1 MNTLTYPHRLKRLGI
16 ILLLGGTALAQS
28 VSAMDGRTPSRA
40 LEKVDS
46 ASLPG
51 DAVELTLTLTE
62 DAPEPEI
69 FTVDKPAR
77 LSLDLPDTRLATPR
91 RYQDIKV
98 GDIRAIAMAEAEGR
112 TRVVIEL
119 TQMSPYEVTR
129 DGNLLKVRFG
139 TSAAPAFTRQV
150 IQEPIQAESLG
161 LDESPLYEKVAA
173 RKANQIELI
182 DFRRGENG
190 EGRVVI
196 NLTDEKASV
205 DVRQEGGKVVAEF
218 MNIGANER
226 MLRRL
231 DVVDF
236 ATPVQFVDTRTNQGN
251 TQVVITPIPGS
262 FFEQVAY
269 QSEKTFT
276 VELQP
281 LTQEE
286 VKRRLVEEPTFNGE
300 RISLSFQ
307 SVDVRSVIQII
318 ADVADTNIVADDSV
332 QGQMAL
338 RLDNVPWDQALDIIL
353 KSKGLDKYQ
362 EGDVIFI
369 DTLEHV
375 AQREAAKSVVAEERQ
390 KAAPLILELFQIN
403 YAKAQEIAELLKQKA
418 EGSGGG
424 EDSSSEDGF
433 LSSRGTVTVD
443 IRTNTILIQDTR
455 DRLEEIRRL
464 VTSLDVPVK
473 QVLIESRV
481 VIANDN
487 FAKDLGARFGL
498 TALKATSNHFVT
510 TTGGTGATTSQLN
523 DTDSSDDGTGPSGTT
538 SMVDSFVSSGLPV
551 GLPNVND
558 RFNVNLPVAN
568 PAGRIALAVLGAD
581 YLVDLELQAMQAEG
595 QGEILSNPR
604 VVTTDRKEATIKS
617 GFQIPVILPGGGA
630 GPDTVTFVDALLKL
644 TVTPSITPERDIIM
658 DLVVTKDEPDFARA
672 VLGIPP
678 INKREVTSQV
688 LVQNGETVVLGG
700 VFEATRSYNESK
712 VPVLG
717 DIPIIGHAFKTTNR
731 SNTKQELLIF
741 VTPKVLTESLQLTTQ

>member
-1 MNTLTYPHRLKRLGI
+1 MNRKFQHSHPMRLQAFLV
-16 ILLLGGTALAQS
+16 LLLMAGISLSVGAQ
-28 VSAMDGRTPSRA
+28 DELPTRA
-40 LEKVDS
+40 LESIDS

-51 DAVELTLTLTE
+51 NRAQLILMLSE
-62 DAPEPEI
+62 DAPEPEV

-77 LSLDLPDTRLATPR
+77 LSLDLPQTRLLASN
-91 RYQDIKV
+91 RYQEINV
-98 GDIRAIAMAEAEGR
+98 GPVRAVAMAEAQGK

-119 TQMSPYEVTR
+119 TQLTPYEVEQI
-129 DGNLLKVRFG
+129 GNELKITFG
-139 TSAAPAFTRQV
+139 EKSNTLASLPANPPAAAP
-150 IQEPIQAESLG
+150 LG
-161 LDESPLYEKVAA
+161 SADFAPSPAPREASK
-173 RKANQIELI
+173 QIELI

-190 EGRVVI
+190 EGRVII
-196 NLTDEKASV
+196 NMSDEHASI
-205 DVRQEGGKVVAEF
+205 DVRQEGGKVIAEF
-218 MNIGANER
+218 MNIGINDR

-231 DVVDF
+231 DVLDF
-236 ATPVQFVDTRTNQGN
+236 ATPVQYIDARRSNGN
-251 TQVVITPIPGS
+251 TQVVITPVSNGY
-262 FFEQVAY
+262 FEQVAY

-281 LTQEE
+281 LTQAEIKKRE
-286 VKRRLVEEPTFNGE
+286 VEDPTFSGE

-332 QGQMAL
+332 QGEMSL

-353 KSKGLDKYQ
+353 QSKGLDKYE

-375 AQREAAKSVVAEERQ
+375 SEREAARSQVQEERQ
-390 KAAPLILELFQIN
+390 KAAPLSLELFQIN
-403 YAKAQEIAELLKQKA
+403 YAKAIEIGELLQNE
-418 EGSGGG
+418 EGA
-424 EDSSSEDGF
+424 SSDDGLDTGF
-433 LSSRGTVTVD
+433 LSKRGTITVD
-443 IRTNTILIQDTR
+443 ERTNTLLIQDTR
-455 DRLEEIRRL
+455 ERLEDLRRL
-464 VTSLDVPVK
+464 ITSLDVPVR

-487 FAKDLGARFGL
+487 FARDLGARFGV
-498 TALKATSNHFVT
+498 TALKATSNHFIT
-510 TTGGTGATTSQLN
+510 TTGSTGATPGEDS
-523 DTDSSDDGTGPSGTT
+523 DGASSGSGTDS
-538 SMVDSFVSSGLPV
+538 MVNDFLDSGLPV
-551 GLPNVND
+551 GLPSADD

-581 YLVDLELQAMQAEG
+581 YLIDLELQAMQAEG

-604 VVTTDRKEATIKS
+604 VVTTDRKEASIKS
-617 GFQIPVILPGGGA
+617 GFQIPVVVDGGGQ
-630 GPDTVTFVDALLKL
+630 GPATVRFVDALLRL

-678 INKREVTSQV
+678 INKREVQSQV

-700 VFEATRSYNESK
+700 VFEATKSQNVTK
-712 VPVLG
+712 VPLLG
-717 DIPIIGHAFKTTNR
+717 DLPIIGNLFKVTNK